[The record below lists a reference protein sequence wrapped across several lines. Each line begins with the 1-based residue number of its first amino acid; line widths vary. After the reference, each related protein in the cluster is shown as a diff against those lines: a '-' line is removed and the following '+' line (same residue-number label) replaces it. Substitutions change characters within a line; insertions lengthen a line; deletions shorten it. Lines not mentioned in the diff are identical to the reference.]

1 MLRPAALTLALSATL
16 VPTTLHSQA
25 PDTAAVRAA
34 YARVV
39 AFRDSME
46 RAHGHFVAVNGIWMH
61 YLEWGSAKGVPL
73 VWAHGS
79 GSDGFE
85 LRAVAPRLAEAGYR
99 VLAVDYRGLLD
110 RVRETQR

>member
-1 MLRPAALTLALSATL
+1 MLYPAALTLALSATL

-25 PDTAAVRAA
+25 PDTAVRAA

-46 RAHGHFVAVNGIWMH
+46 R
-61 YLEWGSAKGVPL
+61 
-73 VWAHGS
+73 
-79 GSDGFE
+79 
-85 LRAVAPRLAEAGYR
+85 APRLAEAGYR

>member
-1 MLRPAALTLALSATL
+1 MVRPS
-16 VPTTLHSQA
+16 
-25 PDTAAVRAA
+25 
-34 YARVV
+34 
-39 AFRDSME
+39 
-46 RAHGHFVAVNGIWMH
+46 
-61 YLEWGSAKGVPL
+61 LEWGSAKGVPL

-79 GSDGFE
+79 GSDGYE

>member
-25 PDTAAVRAA
+25 PDTAAGRAA

-46 RAHGHFVAVNGIWMH
+46 R
-61 YLEWGSAKGVPL
+61 
-73 VWAHGS
+73 
-79 GSDGFE
+79 
-85 LRAVAPRLAEAGYR
+85 APRLAEAGYR